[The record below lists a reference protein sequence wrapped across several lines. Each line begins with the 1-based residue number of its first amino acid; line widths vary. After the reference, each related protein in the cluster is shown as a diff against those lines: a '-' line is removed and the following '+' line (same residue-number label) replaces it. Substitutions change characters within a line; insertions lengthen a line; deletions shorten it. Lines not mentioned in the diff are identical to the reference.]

1 MKYVRISTDHG
12 SVYLDKISGCLY
24 VFPPYF
30 PKLTSWINI
39 TILLCF
45 FALLSVPFAYQ
56 RSLNSTFVIVLLVV
70 ITSVMV
76 LCIHFARKEQELF
89 YERLSQAEFTHKPKC
104 DCCRF
109 FRKQMF
115 KNIWLSL
122 ITIGLFGFF
131 AASSYWLIKQ
141 GDGVTYGKLFCIFCA
156 WPIIIAF
163 LFCFRPLG
171 TLIDYYQYRRKGR
184 KNEI

>member
-1 MKYVRISTDHG
+1 MKYIRISTDHG
-12 SVYLDKISGCLY
+12 TAYLDKISGCLY

-30 PKLTSWINI
+30 PKLTSWINV
-39 TILLCF
+39 TIFLCSF
-45 FALLSVPFAYQ
+45 VLLSVPFAYL
-56 RSLNSTFVIVLLVV
+56 RSLNITFVIMLLAV
-70 ITSVMV
+70 ITSIMG

-89 YERLSQAEFTHKPKC
+89 YARLSQAEFTHKPKR
-104 DCCRF
+104 DCCGF
-109 FRKQMF
+109 LKKQVL

-141 GDGVTYGKLFCIFCA
+141 GDGMTYGKLFCIFCT
-156 WPIIIAF
+156 WPIIIVF

-171 TLIDYYQYRRKGR
+171 TLIDYYQYQRKRRN
-184 KNEI
+184 NEI